1 MAFRNFLLATSLAS
15 GLSSAAV
22 LDLPIVH
29 HNSYDLVEFNVGTP
43 ATTYRLLFDTG
54 SATSW
59 IVDQNCAEEC
69 TNFSGYKRTGYN
81 VDNSTTGKLTGRWGE
96 IEYFGGTTA
105 GLIANDV
112 FKAGKVSWN
121 QSFIAASQSSW
132 GNIPGEGF
140 FGLAFNS
147 ITVGAADTIMY
158 TLVPKLD
165 APKFGL
171 YYGPAS
177 ETADGVGKGRLTLG
191 ASKAST
197 YTDGKLVKVPIVPT
211 DGKYDV
217 WASVINSATG
227 SRTVN
232 GKKIKK
238 TTDLNAG
245 RVVFDTGAG
254 RTSLPKGQ
262 IQAVYESIG
271 MNWTAIIED
280 GYRPLC
286 KDFNSTWSVSFAFGD
301 ANARNPPVVTLTGDQ
316 LATPG
321 FAMEEKYCWPPF
333 DEGDYEGLTLVG
345 KDILTKLYTVWD
357 FGAKEEAKYKPTLS
371 FGTLKKGFK

>member
-1 MAFRNFLLATSLAS
+1 MPYAHR
-15 GLSSAAV
+15 V
-22 LDLPIVH
+22 I
-29 HNSYDLVEFNVGTP
+29 
-43 ATTYRLLFDTG
+43 G
-54 SATSW
+54 S
-59 IVDQNCAEEC
+59 QC

-177 ETADGVGKGRLTLG
+177 DTADGVGKGRLTLG

-197 YTDGKLVKVPIVPT
+197 YTDGKLVKKV
-211 DGKYDV
+211 
-217 WASVINSATG
+217 
-227 SRTVN
+227 
-232 GKKIKK
+232 KK

-262 IQAVYESIG
+262 TQAVYESIG
-271 MNWTAIIED
+271 MNWTAIMED

-301 ANARNPPVVTLTGDQ
+301 ANAHNPPVVTLTGDQ

-345 KDILTKLYTVWD
+345 KDLLTKFYTVWD